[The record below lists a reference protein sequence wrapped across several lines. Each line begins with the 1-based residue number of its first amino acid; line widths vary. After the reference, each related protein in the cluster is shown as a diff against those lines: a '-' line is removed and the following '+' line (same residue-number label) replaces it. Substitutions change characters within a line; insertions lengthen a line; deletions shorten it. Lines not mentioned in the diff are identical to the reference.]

1 MPTQIQHRT
10 HLLIRAGLAVLWT
23 YAALGGAT
31 GSGALTPQYASISLI
46 IMALVIAV
54 WLAIRWRNRWTW
66 HRTPLDAAFI
76 VWAAAIILST
86 LANTE
91 ASARIAIGLW
101 YALTYFGLWY
111 LLHDALANRGLNHQ
125 LLAESLLI
133 GGAVAM
139 VFGYVQVGAVL
150 ASGAA
155 PTLSALFNIRPAGTL
170 DNPNFLGAF
179 LMILIPYAIS
189 FLLASRSR
197 FVRLT
202 LIVYIL
208 LALILLALTFSRAAW
223 IGLVAALLVMIVLL
237 LAHHGLLSVSR
248 IVERW
253 RALSSRLRLALAGG
267 GLLAL
272 VVGMVM
278 VLVLL
283 RSLSAAGRTADL
295 RTYIY
300 DAAITM
306 FTEKPLTGYGLFT
319 FGRGLMRL
327 ASTPPN
333 IPHNSA
339 HNFPL
344 NVAAELGLSGLLA
357 LAVSVIG
364 LIQAMRRNWRT
375 GQHRILLVGI
385 IASAVGISVNHLL
398 DTVTSASP
406 IVAIAVI
413 MTLVLATATP
423 EPQPAARWQ
432 ARIQPVLT
440 VGMWAALLVMG
451 FHTVNIYRE
460 YVSVMQ
466 SAGTSGNPQDAAN
479 RLQAVINADP
489 SMPIYHLYQGYFW
502 GIAASNGNT
511 DADKTAQQAIS
522 AYRRFCEMEPY
533 YAPAWANL
541 GALYWQI
548 DEREQAIQAME
559 QAAKIAPQAW
569 MIWANLG
576 MYYERVG
583 DTDAAR
589 RAYREAIA
597 LYPDLTVY
605 PEWPLTDLRRNL
617 AFENNENNKVS
628 PVAKV
633 ASLLSAGKR
642 DEATQL
648 WKQTAPDPSN
658 PSIYHV
664 MSALLAAENG
674 DRNTAEEQLAT
685 ARSTSFAPKSDPWL
699 HLVSARLARLN
710 GDDATARREL
720 STARVLA
727 TSTTAMDERLVAI
740 SYAQFGKIGL
750 PQYFLPQVYS
760 PLPDA
765 ALVILLASSAG

>member
-46 IMALVIAV
+46 IIALVVAA
-54 WLAIRWRNRWTW
+54 WLVVRGQNRWTW

-86 LANTE
+86 LANTA

-101 YALTYFGLWY
+101 YALAYFGLWY

-133 GGAVAM
+133 GGAIAM
-139 VFGYVQVGAVL
+139 LFGYIQVGVAL

-179 LMILIPYAIS
+179 LMMLIPYAIS
-189 FLLASRSR
+189 ILLASRSR
-197 FVRLT
+197 FARLI
-202 LIVYIL
+202 LVVYIL

-223 IGLVAALLVMIVLL
+223 IGLAAALIVMTILL
-237 LAHHGLLSVSR
+237 LAHFDLLSVSR
-248 IVERW
+248 IIERW
-253 RALSSRLRLALAGG
+253 RALSSTLKLALTGG
-267 GLLAL
+267 AILAL
-272 VVGMVM
+272 VVGVVM
-278 VLVLL
+278 LL
-283 RSLSAAGRTADL
+283 MLFRSLSMGGRTADL

-344 NVAAELGLSGLLA
+344 NVAAELGLVGLLA
-357 LAVSVIG
+357 LAVSAISIVH
-364 LIQAMRRNWRT
+364 AMRRNWHSR
-375 GQHRILLVGI
+375 QHRLLLAGI
-385 IASAVGISVNHLL
+385 IASVVGISVNHLL

-406 IVAIAVI
+406 IVTIAAI
-413 MTLVLATATP
+413 MTLALATATP
-423 EPQPAARWQ
+423 EPQPAPQWQ
-432 ARIQPVLT
+432 RRIQPVLT
-440 VGMWAALLVMG
+440 MGMWVALLVAG

-502 GIAASNGNT
+502 GIAASKGNA
-511 DADKTAQQAIS
+511 DADRAAAQQAIN
-522 AYRRFCEMEPY
+522 AYRRFCDLEPY

-541 GALYWQI
+541 AALYWQI
-548 DEREQAIQAME
+548 NEREQAIQAME

-576 MYYERVG
+576 MYYETMG
-583 DTDAAR
+583 DADAAR

-605 PEWPLTDLRRNL
+605 PEWPLSDLRRNL
-617 AFENNENNKVS
+617 ALENNKVS
-628 PVAKV
+628 VVAKTV
-633 ASLLSAGKR
+633 SLLNAGKR

-648 WKQTAPDPSN
+648 WKQTVPDPSN

-664 MSALLAAENG
+664 MSALLAVENG
-674 DRNTAEEQLAT
+674 DRKTAEEQLAA

-699 HLVSARLARLN
+699 HVVSARLARLN
-710 GDDATARREL
+710 SDEATARREL
-720 STARVLA
+720 DMARMLA

-760 PLPDA
+760 PVPDA